1 MIGGVVWGSRLRRI
15 AVPAAVL
22 AGSQL
27 GHAFAYYARFG
38 LEATSRQSEGV
49 HAYLPTLAGV
59 VSAGIGG
66 LLLVGLLVIAAARS
80 LSSCQA
86 GWRRRSTL
94 RFSDLLP
101 ALFVAQL
108 LVFAGQETVESLAAG
123 GGHVPS
129 ALELLLWGTLG
140 QLPAA
145 AIAAAVLA
153 WLLSRLEAA
162 WTVLLDGA
170 TRLLQDP
177 FIPAIAS
184 PRRPALA
191 ANMRLASAFSAAF
204 RKRGPPL
211 CSIS

>member
-1 MIGGVVWGSRLRRI
+1 MWGSRLRVI
-15 AVPAAVL
+15 AVPSAIL

-66 LLLVGLLVIAAARS
+66 LLMTGLLVIAAARS
-80 LSSCQA
+80 LGSQRM
-86 GWRRRSTL
+86 GWRRRPTL

-101 ALFVAQL
+101 AMFVAQL
-108 LVFAGQETVESLAAG
+108 LVFAGQETIESLVAG
-123 GGHVPS
+123 GGHLPS
-129 ALELLLWGTLG
+129 ALDVLLWGTLG
-140 QLPAA
+140 QLPGA
-145 AIAAAVLA
+145 AIAAGVLV

-162 WTVLLDGA
+162 WTTLVDGVA
-170 TRLLQDP
+170 RLLPEP
-177 FIPAIAS
+177 FNRAVVGSARTAPATN
-184 PRRPALA
+184 L
-191 ANMRLASAFSAAF
+191 RLASVFPAAF
-204 RKRGPPL
+204 RKRGPPI